1 MGGEAGVHTHYRSEQ
16 EEEEGVDG
24 GDPGAQ
30 RFFMGFEKEQDVGG
44 DFRLRRC
51 SVGPVWLSAASRSA
65 STHTA
70 STVLLTPGGHDR
82 RVNL

>member
-30 RFFMGFEKEQDVGG
+30 RFFMGFEKEQGTWAGTSGSGG
-44 DFRLRRC
+44 
-51 SVGPVWLSAASRSA
+51 VQ
-65 STHTA
+65 
-70 STVLLTPGGHDR
+70 
-82 RVNL
+82 

>member
-1 MGGEAGVHTHYRSEQ
+1 MVVVKPASIHTTDWSRRKKREWMEEIQ
-16 EEEEGVDG
+16 ELNVSSW
-24 GDPGAQ
+24 ALKKS
-30 RFFMGFEKEQDVGG
+30 RDVGG

-70 STVLLTPGGHDR
+70 STVLLTPGGT
-82 RVNL
+82 